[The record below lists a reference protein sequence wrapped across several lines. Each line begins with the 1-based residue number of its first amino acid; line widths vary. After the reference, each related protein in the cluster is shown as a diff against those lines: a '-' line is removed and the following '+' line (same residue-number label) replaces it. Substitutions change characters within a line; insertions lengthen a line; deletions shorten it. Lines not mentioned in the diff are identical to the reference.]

1 MKSFQILF
9 VLGGLL
15 LSSLSYGQTDT
26 ISYSIGMSVGARMA
40 NQGANDIDYQDFL
53 QGVRDMIEKNE
64 TLITKATSDS
74 LNYAYYQEQKDKIFT
89 KVKEEGLKFLEDNAK
104 RPEVSTTESGLQYEY

>member
-53 QGVRDMIEKNE
+53 QGVRDMIEK
-64 TLITKATSDS
+64 TKRSLLRRQVTASIMHITK
-74 LNYAYYQEQKDKIFT
+74 NRRI
-89 KVKEEGLKFLEDNAK
+89 KFLQK
-104 RPEVSTTESGLQYEY
+104 